1 MPAVTLHA
9 VLRAFALMLALSFLA
24 VLAPPGAAAQAPSPD
39 VLRLPFPQYDGSLTP
54 YTFELGY
61 PLLTLVYDT
70 LMWRDRQGV
79 ARPWLARSVRRS
91 RGGRRL
97 TIALRPDA
105 RWHDGRRVTAQ
116 DVAFTFGLMRRRPQP
131 RFTPQL
137 VDVERVTATGPLMAT
152 IDLRRP
158 SAGFEDQPLAD
169 VPIVP
174 RHLWRDLAAG
184 RRAPAGLAVGSGP
197 YRLVSA
203 RRAGGYV
210 LRANPAY
217 FRGAPRVPELRVP
230 IIDDAEEMYTALRE
244 RRVDM
249 VPLSLPQEAATRL
262 EESIG
267 ITVRRGPS
275 YAGTALVLN
284 ARRAPFGNPAARRAV
299 AAALDLRRIAR
310 NVAPSTPAS
319 RGFAHPASRWAVDA
333 TVHRAD
339 VAAARRAVADLG
351 LAPVRVLASDSD
363 PVRAEAGRQVVL
375 ALQRAGASATLV
387 EVSPA
392 ALSRSLGET
401 GGQPDF
407 DAAITTIPPLVSH
420 DPDYLR
426 NMFGSDPRTSPLNLS
441 GYRSGE
447 FDAAARRVAS
457 ATDRPQ
463 RLRAILDEAR
473 LLARAAP
480 AIPLFFSEG
489 AFAFRGRVYDG
500 WTFVRGAGILDKRAF
515 LPGEAPAREAPRED
529 EGDDDGDVGATDDGD
544 SGSALDVVSIISL
557 LALGVVVV
565 LAFLALRQ
573 RRRTR

>member
-1 MPAVTLHA
+1 
-9 VLRAFALMLALSFLA
+9 MLALAFLA
-24 VLAPPGAAAQAPSPD
+24 VAQPPGAAAQGPSPD
-39 VLRLPFPQYDGSLTP
+39 VLRLPFPQYDGGLTP

-70 LMWRDRQGV
+70 LMWRDREGV
-79 ARPWLARSVRRS
+79 PRPWLARSVRRS

-97 TIALRPDA
+97 TISLRPDA
-105 RWHDGRRVTAQ
+105 RWHDGRRVTAR
-116 DVAFTFGLMRRRPQP
+116 DVAFTFSLMRSRPQP

-137 VDVERVTATGPLMAT
+137 VDVERVTATGPLTAT

-158 SAGFEDQPLAD
+158 AAGFEDQPLSD

-174 RHLWRDLAAG
+174 RHLWRDLPAG

-210 LRANPAY
+210 LRANRGY

-230 IIDDAEEMYTALRE
+230 IIDDAEDMYTALRQ

-249 VPLSLPQEAATRL
+249 VPLSLPREAATRL
-262 EESIG
+262 EGSIG

-275 YAGTALVLN
+275 YAGTAVVLN
-284 ARRAPFGNPAARRAV
+284 TRRAPFDNPAARRAV

-310 NVAPSTPAS
+310 NVTPATPALG
-319 RGFAHPASRWAVDA
+319 GFVHPASRWAVDA
-333 TVHRAD
+333 TVHRTD
-339 VAAARRAVADLG
+339 VPAARAAVAGLG

-387 EVSPA
+387 EVAPA
-392 ALSRSLGET
+392 ALSRALGET
-401 GGQPDF
+401 GRQPDF
-407 DAAITTIPPLVSH
+407 DAAITSIPPLVSH

-426 NMFGSDPRTSPLNLS
+426 NVFGSEPRTAPLNVS

-447 FDAAARRVAS
+447 FDAAARRVAA
-457 ATDRPQ
+457 ATDRAQ
-463 RLRAILDEAR
+463 RARAILDEAR
-473 LLARAAP
+473 LLARDAP

-489 AFAFRGRVYDG
+489 AFAFRGQTYDG
-500 WTFVRGAGILDKRAF
+500 WTFIRGTGILDKRAF
-515 LPGEAPAREAPRED
+515 LPGEAPAREASPD
-529 EGDDDGDVGATDDGD
+529 GQGQGGDDGAVGASADDD
-544 SGSALDVVSIISL
+544 AGSALDVISIISL
-557 LALGVVVV
+557 LALGVVAV
-565 LAFLALRQ
+565 LAVLALRQ